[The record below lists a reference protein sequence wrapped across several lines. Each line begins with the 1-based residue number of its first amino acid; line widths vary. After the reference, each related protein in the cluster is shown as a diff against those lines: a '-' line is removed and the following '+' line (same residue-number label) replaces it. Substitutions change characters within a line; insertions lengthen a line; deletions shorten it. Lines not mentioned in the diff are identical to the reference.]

1 MTLDLPGLLADHLRA
16 GGDDT
21 IRQALIWGRII
32 RRGKG
37 YSIRLTM
44 PLELHHAALQ
54 QSAALAAEDAG
65 PAERKAYRVYA
76 TRITAAQQPR
86 TPGN

>member
-1 MTLDLPGLLADHLRA
+1 M
-16 GGDDT
+16 
-21 IRQALIWGRII
+21 LIWGRII

-37 YSIRLTM
+37 YSIRLIV

-54 QSAALAAEDAG
+54 QSTAFAAEGAG

-76 TRITAAQQPR
+76 TRISTAQQPP
-86 TPGN
+86 PGR